1 MDIEKNRRGEYAAM
15 IRLEN
20 LGKRYKD
27 SEVLKRINW
36 RVEDAA
42 FAIVTGRSGGGK
54 TTLLSIVGGLTRPEE
69 GQVFIDEID
78 IWRLSEPD
86 LADLRNRKLGFVFQF
101 PSLIPTLRVLD
112 NVLLPVAF
120 SGRSPA
126 LKDRDFARSLLELVG
141 MADKE
146 ASYPA
151 QLSGGQQRRAA
162 LARAMVNSPS
172 IILADE
178 PTGDLDET
186 TEAEIMNLFQR
197 INRQGVTIVMVT
209 HALDYASFG
218 TTYTLKNNQLF
229 PYVAAGARGEA
240 KESLHDG

>member
-1 MDIEKNRRGEYAAM
+1 M

-69 GQVFIDEID
+69 GRVFIDEVD
-78 IWRLSEPD
+78 IWRLSEPE

-112 NVLLPVAF
+112 NVLLPIAF
-120 SGRSPA
+120 SGRSPV

-141 MADKE
+141 MTDKE

-162 LARAMVNSPS
+162 IARAMINSPS

-218 TTYTLKNNQLF
+218 TAYILKNNQLF
-229 PYVAAGARGEA
+229 PCGAADARGEA
-240 KESLHDG
+240 RESLHDG